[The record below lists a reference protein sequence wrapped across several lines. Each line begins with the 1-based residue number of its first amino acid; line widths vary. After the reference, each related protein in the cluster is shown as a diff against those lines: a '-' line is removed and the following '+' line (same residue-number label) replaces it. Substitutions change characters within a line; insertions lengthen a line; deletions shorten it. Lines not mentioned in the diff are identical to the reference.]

1 MLATLAGFALRLVL
15 LHAYPLREDEAIYS
29 MWARAAWHD
38 PWYLHAWPDKPPLFL
53 WLQAAALRLWGASDA
68 GARLLSIFASTA
80 TIPLMAAA
88 ARRVWPAA
96 AARAAGAAGAAGAAE
111 AAVATAW
118 LLALNPFA
126 ISFAPTAYTDPLLV
140 LWGMLALALGLR
152 GRWLGAGAALGAAI
166 MTKQQGLLYLPLIV
180 ALPLACA
187 VAGTRLRAWAQLTL
201 GAALILLPLLAWDAM
216 RWATAPSPWD
226 LGVRNYGVLRLAPP
240 DSWLERARGWGDL
253 LRYMGGNW
261 AGWLALAA
269 LALGGARA
277 ALRRTAPHPGTQS
290 ASQPVNQ
297 STSQPINQSTGV
309 PWLLGAWALG
319 FLLLHTLT
327 TVQVWDRYLLPLA
340 PLFALWVGGL
350 AATGSK
356 AWGAESGERG
366 AGDHR
371 PDGARLIAGL
381 GALLVLALLG
391 WPAVTAARGG
401 YPIGADHGAYS
412 GLNEALAWVAAQGP
426 QKQLL
431 YHNALGWNA
440 QYTLY
445 DAIQAGDVEL
455 RWFASSTALAD
466 NAAKSAWLARTLV
479 VPDWAPV
486 HYLADALAQRGL
498 RLVKQVRAGQM
509 TIYSIVEGTH
519 AQEMCAWC
527 VSRVAAPAPW
537 PLAYPFDPTIA
548 APAQ

>member
-1 MLATLAGFALRLVL
+1 
-15 LHAYPLREDEAIYS
+15 
-29 MWARAAWHD
+29 
-38 PWYLHAWPDKPPLFL
+38 
-53 WLQAAALRLWGASDA
+53 
-68 GARLLSIFASTA
+68 
-80 TIPLMAAA
+80 
-88 ARRVWPAA
+88 
-96 AARAAGAAGAAGAAE
+96 
-111 AAVATAW
+111 
-118 LLALNPFA
+118 
-126 ISFAPTAYTDPLLV
+126 
-140 LWGMLALALGLR
+140 MLALALGLR

-166 MTKQQGLLYLPLIV
+166 MTKQQGLLYLPLIM
-180 ALPLACA
+180 ALPLVCA
-187 VAGTRLRAWAQLTL
+187 ASGARLRAWVRLAL
-201 GAALILLPLLAWDAM
+201 GAALILLPLLAWDAA

-226 LGVRNYGVLRLAPP
+226 LGVRNYGALRLAPP

-290 ASQPVNQ
+290 TSQPVNQ
-297 STSQPINQSTGV
+297 STNQPINQSTGV
-309 PWLLGAWALG
+309 PWLLAAWALG
-319 FLLLHTLT
+319 FLVLHVLT

-350 AATGSK
+350 ATAGSGHW
-356 AWGAESGERG
+356 AVGSGEGVGKRT
-366 AGDHR
+366 R
-371 PDGARLIAGL
+371 
-381 GALLVLALLG
+381 VLAALMALMLLT

-412 GLNEALAWVAAQGP
+412 GLNEALAWVAAHGP

-445 DAIQAGDVEL
+445 DAVQAGDVQL

-466 NAAKSAWLARTLV
+466 NAARSAWLARTLV

-486 HYLADALAQRGL
+486 HYLANALAQRGL

-509 TIYSIVEGTH
+509 TVYSIVEGAH
-519 AQEMCAWC
+519 AQEWCTWC

-537 PLAYPFDPTIA
+537 PLAFPLDSTTATA
-548 APAQ
+548 AQ